1 MTDNLIP
8 DQITAAIDFAEF
20 VMAKEKK
27 DRIGHSEAT
36 VYPMKFFF
44 FHDSKAVTGLMGSPF
59 GKTDMD
65 EKDVMVLAA
74 CLFANALDAK
84 AVLHAMEGWT
94 ANRCGGCGS
103 SMAETK
109 DNRCGICGTEVMP
122 PSENPHR
129 EETLVCT
136 LSIKRLGKAYFWT
149 SCFQRDDDGR
159 IVGFKDQLRCEP
171 MEASGR
177 FMQVWNIEPWMAPHF
192 AANIPLVL
200 EALGKKVE
208 KRHIEVARA
217 AVKMAPPG
225 YRFVRFKLEDVRS
238 AITRMEMKERAEG
251 N

>member
-8 DQITAAIDFAEF
+8 DQIQAAIDFAEF
-20 VMAKEKK
+20 VMAKEKR

-44 FHDSKAVTGLMGSPF
+44 FHDGKTITGLMGSPF
-59 GKTDMD
+59 DDTHLDQ
-65 EKDVMVLAA
+65 KDVMALAA
-74 CLFANALDAK
+74 RLFALALDAG

-103 SMAETK
+103 SLMETK
-109 DNRCGICGTEVMP
+109 DNHCGICGAEVVP

-136 LSIKRLGKAYFWT
+136 LSVKGFEKTYFWT
-149 SCFQRDDDGR
+149 SCFQRDDDGK
-159 IVGFKDQLRCEP
+159 IVGFEDGMKCEP

-208 KRHIEVARA
+208 KRHLEVARA
-217 AVKMAPPG
+217 AIKMAPPG
-225 YRFVRFKLEDVRS
+225 YKFIKFKVQDLKA
-238 AITRMEMKERAEG
+238 AIRKMEMKDKARE